1 MLFKTQSD
9 EIDGIDCCSK
19 DMIYRYN
26 NATEPSIF
34 ENDRNFLKLNSFW
47 YNKYVEYSYFIRRTI
62 PYPIFMIKEHYNVH
76 LSKRIL
82 PLIDAFLFK
91 CSRCENMAYNN
102 ITDVSNT
109 LQNFERLPHSKY
121 QAFECHGIRR
131 QEWLQL

>member
-47 YNKYVEYSYFIRRTI
+47 YNKYVEYLYFIRRTI
-62 PYPIFMIKEHYNVH
+62 PYPIFMIKEHTMCIYLNG
-76 LSKRIL
+76 
-82 PLIDAFLFK
+82 F
-91 CSRCENMAYNN
+91 SR
-102 ITDVSNT
+102 
-109 LQNFERLPHSKY
+109 
-121 QAFECHGIRR
+121 
-131 QEWLQL
+131 

>member
-26 NATEPSIF
+26 NAIEPSIF

-82 PLIDAFLFK
+82 PLTDAFLFK
-91 CSRCENMAYNN
+91 
-102 ITDVSNT
+102 
-109 LQNFERLPHSKY
+109 
-121 QAFECHGIRR
+121 
-131 QEWLQL
+131 